1 MSILYKIISTKHGQR
16 TAVVSQKNIVS
27 YDEALLISEMYLDS
41 GKYKAVKIEEYDP
54 DRYRLGRDPD
64 LH

>member
-1 MSILYKIISTKHGQR
+1 MSILYKIISTKHSQE
-16 TAVVSQKNIVS
+16 TAVVLQENIVT
-27 YDEALLISEMYLDS
+27 YNEALLWSEMYLDS
-41 GKYKAVKIEEYDP
+41 GKYKTVKIEEYDP

>member
-1 MSILYKIISTKHGQR
+1 MSILYKIISTKHGQEI
-16 TAVVSQKNIVS
+16 TVVLQKNIVS

-41 GKYKAVKIEEYDP
+41 GKYKSVKIEEYDP

>member
-1 MSILYKIISTKHGQR
+1 MSILYKIISTKHGQE
-16 TAVVSQKNIVS
+16 TSVVLEKNIVS